1 MIAKTA
7 LEQWFSEHK
16 LPKYRVKQILH
27 AVCQEG
33 KSSYDQISTIPHEL
47 QEKLSREVPIFS
59 VKPVIVMNSKDGC
72 TTKALFE
79 LTDGKR
85 IEAVLMR
92 FQDGRSSV
100 CVSSQVGCQL
110 GCKFCATGT
119 MKFGRNLKGEEI
131 ADQILFYAQ
140 LLQKENKKISNIVFM
155 GMGEPFMNYDNV
167 LESVRIMNDKDGL
180 NIGARN
186 ITISSSGICEGIEK
200 LANEPIQV
208 NLAISLHA
216 PNQAL
221 RAKIMPIARRYSLDQ
236 LMSAI
241 KLYLEK
247 TNRRVSYEYVMLKD
261 INDHEQEARELA
273 ELVKGQL
280 CHINLIPYNAT
291 YIEGISG
298 SERSN
303 ILRFRDIVKAAGIPI
318 TIRVTIGQDIDAAC
332 GQLANKAEKAA
343 LKN

>member
-16 LPKYRVKQILH
+16 LPKYRVKQVLH

-33 KSSYDQISTIPHEL
+33 KDSYDQISTIPEEL
-47 QEKLSREVPIFS
+47 QKKLAKEVPIFS
-59 VKPVIVMNSKDGC
+59 LKPIIVMKSKDGC

-119 MKFGRNLKGEEI
+119 MKFGRNLTGEEI

-140 LLQKENKKISNIVFM
+140 LLHKEEKKISNIVFM

-221 RAKIMPIARRYSLDQ
+221 RQKIMPIARRYSLDQ

-241 KLYLEK
+241 KSYLEK

-261 INDHEQEARELA
+261 INDHEQEAIELA

-280 CHINLIPYNAT
+280 CHVNLIPYNAT

-298 SERSN
+298 SDRSN
-303 ILRFRDIVKAAGIPI
+303 IIRFRDIVKAAGIPI
-318 TIRVTIGQDIDAAC
+318 TVRVTIGQDIDAAC
-332 GQLANKAEKAA
+332 GQLANKAEKSAA
-343 LKN
+343 K

>member
-1 MIAKTA
+1 MIAKSD
-7 LEQWFSEHK
+7 LEKWLVDNK
-16 LPKYRVKQILH
+16 LPKYRAKQILQ
-27 AVCQEG
+27 AICKEG
-33 KSSYDQISTIPHEL
+33 KDSYDQITTIPQSL
-47 QEKLSREVPIFS
+47 KDLLTKEVPIFS
-59 VKPVIVMNSKDGC
+59 LKPTVVLTSKDGC

-79 LTDGKR
+79 LTDGKK

-92 FQDGRSSV
+92 FQDGRYSV

-140 LLQKENKKISNIVFM
+140 LLQKEDKKISNIVFM

-167 LESVRIMNDKDGL
+167 LQSVKIMNDKDGL

-216 PNQAL
+216 PNQPL
-221 RAKIMPIARRYSLDQ
+221 REKIMPIARRYSLEQ
-236 LMSAI
+236 LMNAV
-241 KLYLEK
+241 KGYLEK
-247 TNRRVSYEYVMLKD
+247 TRRRVSYEYVMLKD
-261 INDHEQEARELA
+261 INDHEAEASELA

-298 SERSN
+298 SDRSN

-318 TIRVTIGQDIDAAC
+318 TVRVTIGQDIDAAC

-343 LKN
+343 TKS